1 MYFLNSKGI
10 ADHCK
15 VLLQAWIEEMA
26 AYVKALDSKHLVT
39 VGTEGFY
46 GPGRTERLDVNPGDW
61 AASLC
66 SDFIQ
71 NSAVK
76 HIDFASVHAYPDI
89 WSVLFNFFTGCKCNG
104 TLYHVTDDFHFSRL
118 PKASVGEKI
127 KYLSNWVDSHLNDSE
142 YILRKPVLFS
152 EVGFLHHAEA
162 NSTVDGDTLLKVVY
176 DKIYSS
182 TKKLQA
188 GSGALIWQLMVEGMQ
203 MYHDDFSMVA
213 RDRPSTYKLIKGQSC
228 RLQRLHAE
236 EGDPG
241 WLCSLPP

>member
-15 VLLQAWIEEMA
+15 VPLQAWIEEMA

-89 WSVLFNFFTGCKCNG
+89 WSVLFNFSQDVNVMGHCTMLLMTFIFPGY
-104 TLYHVTDDFHFSRL
+104 LRQ
-118 PKASVGEKI
+118 AWEK
-127 KYLSNWVDSHLNDSE
+127 K
-142 YILRKPVLFS
+142 
-152 EVGFLHHAEA
+152 
-162 NSTVDGDTLLKVVY
+162 
-176 DKIYSS
+176 
-182 TKKLQA
+182 
-188 GSGALIWQLMVEGMQ
+188 
-203 MYHDDFSMVA
+203 
-213 RDRPSTYKLIKGQSC
+213 
-228 RLQRLHAE
+228 
-236 EGDPG
+236 
-241 WLCSLPP
+241 